1 MENIVVT
8 GMGIQAPGIANTEQF
23 LDVLKN
29 GVCNLSVLTSAQEPE
44 SKLVAGVVKETYTT
58 AEFKEYKKYPRAVK
72 MAIAAAKEAIE
83 MANLASYPSH
93 KIGVVLGTAAG
104 AIKEIAEYSQG
115 ANHLKMMPLHGIAL
129 VDAHTLSNA
138 VCEAIGANG
147 TSFTIMTGCT
157 ASIDALLVGQQLIQS
172 GMVDICLVGG
182 ADAPLNDWTKNGF
195 KKIRALTNETDI
207 AKAGVPFSVSYKGFA
222 MAEGAGVIVLERELA
237 AKQRQQKIY
246 GKIERVVSRNE
257 GLKMLRSDTT
267 GQHMLEVFKQTVG
280 EVKPTYINSQALG
293 MEINDR
299 IEQKLAEQCFYN
311 EVPITSIKGMIG
323 HTFGAMGAMQMIASF
338 LSMAHQFIPPTIKT
352 DKKGFE
358 QLPLV
363 MEMTAKEISSV
374 VITTHSSS
382 GNNACVLISA
392 YKDDGNGIHNF

>member
-8 GMGIQAPGIANTEQF
+8 GMGIKAAGIANNEQF
-23 LDVLKN
+23 LEVLKN
-29 GVCNLSVLTSAQEPE
+29 GTCHLSVLKSVQQSE
-44 SKLVAGVVKETYTT
+44 SKIVAGVVDEAFATD
-58 AEFKEYKKYPRAVK
+58 EFEAYKRYPRAVK

-83 MANLASYPSH
+83 MANITNYPSH
-93 KIGVVLGTAAG
+93 KIGIVLGTAAG
-104 AIKEIAEYSQG
+104 AMKEIAEYAQD
-115 ANHLKMMPLHGIAL
+115 ANDLKTMPLHGVAL

-138 VCEAIGANG
+138 VCEVIGANG

-172 GMVDICLVGG
+172 GVIDVCLVGG
-182 ADAPLNDWTKNGF
+182 ADAPLNDWTTNGF

-207 AKAGVPFSVSYKGFA
+207 EKAGVPFSTSYKGFVV
-222 MAEGAGVIVLERELA
+222 AEGAAVLVLEREQA

-246 GKIERVVSRNE
+246 GKVERVVSRNE
-257 GLKMLRSDTT
+257 GLKMLRSDAT
-267 GQHMLEVFKQTVG
+267 GTHMLEVFQQTVG
-280 EVKPTYINSQALG
+280 QIKPTYINSQALG

-299 IEQKLAEQCFYN
+299 IEQKIAEQCFGN
-311 EVPITSIKGMIG
+311 QVPITSIKGMIG
-323 HTFGAMGAMQMIASF
+323 HTFGAMGAMQMISSL
-338 LSMAHQFIPPTIKT
+338 LSIEHRFIPPTIKT

-363 MEMTAKEISSV
+363 METTSQDISSV
-374 VITTHSSS
+374 VVTTHSSS

-392 YKDDGNGIHNF
+392 YGVDYNGIHNF